1 MFGVSCLL
9 IVRPR
14 GRVTLLPISVDVNHG
29 PRQNSLKQGR
39 SRIVAVHPKTPGL
52 HCGRCGG
59 YIDGLRPSSAGKVGL
74 TCIGD
79 WRDVLLSRLQPRQ
92 SAAGD
97 QRQPESH
104 LAGVVRRAVAS
115 GRASKPEAFGG
126 GLDPAAE
133 VACGRRRRGPIRQPT
148 NGREVL
154 PCHATPFVAQAP
166 ATRGRLSLR
175 GGRIARESPD
185 WRVCAP
191 CGGWGARVRSAQNVG
206 LP

>member
-1 MFGVSCLL
+1 MFRVSCLL

-29 PRQNSLKQGR
+29 PRQNTLKQGR

-59 YIDGLRPSSAGKVGL
+59 YIDGLRPSSGGNVGL
-74 TCIGD
+74 ACIGD
-79 WRDVLLSRLQPRQ
+79 WRDDLPSRLQPRQ

-97 QRQPESH
+97 RRQPESH

-115 GRASKPEAFGG
+115 GRASRPEAFGG
-126 GLDPAAE
+126 GLDAAAE

-148 NGREVL
+148 KGREVL
-154 PCHATPFVAQAP
+154 PCHATPFVAQNV
-166 ATRGRLSLR
+166 LR
-175 GGRIARESPD
+175 AADSS
-185 WRVCAP
+185 
-191 CGGWGARVRSAQNVG
+191 CGGEELPENHPIGGYAPLVEVGAHE
-206 LP
+206 